1 MISSRLV
8 VAALVGWLF
17 VGLLSA
23 APQFVQGPS
32 TRWGHVMAYDSARN
46 KVVLFGGRNS
56 SNNSLGDT
64 WEFDGVSWTLIVTAN
79 SPSAR
84 YDHAMTYDS
93 VRGKVVMFGGYAND
107 TWEYDGV
114 DWNQIGTVSSPSARS
129 EHAMSY
135 DSGRGKIV
143 MFGGYDGNW
152 TNDTWE
158 YDGVNWSQ
166 ITTSN
171 PPVTRFAHSMVY
183 DAARGKIVM
192 FGGYNGNSS
201 NTDVLDDT
209 WEYDGLDWAQVPNA
223 SGPSPVGRT
232 NHGAAYDSL
241 RARVVLFGGRDS
253 SNNSLGDTWEFDGV
267 GWVNLTPANSPSG
280 RHGHAMVYDNAR
292 QECVVFGGV
301 GGLDG
306 TWAFDGAEW
315 RPKLDYVTSPVNG
328 NRYALTP
335 SMTWPEAEALAVR
348 EGGHL
353 ATIRNAAENAWV
365 SQMYGAAVNEAPYIG
380 FSDAAVE
387 GQWVWSSGE
396 SVSYTNW
403 NTNDPNNFGP
413 GQHYAV
419 MLHPS
424 GAWDDRC
431 PSGGCVRQAVIELQG
446 GATSEVAALVDT
458 VLLPQPLRR
467 AEAASLPSG
476 GALSFGGD
484 ASCGPWAFTYEWGS
498 SGWNK
503 QFSTN
508 NPMPRTGHSLILDEA
523 SQNNVLFGGVNPGGS
538 KLSETWSYQGGQ
550 WTYLTPAHA
559 PSARSEH
566 AMAFDLASNVGVLFG
581 GEDATGTLLNDM
593 WAWDGIDWSQA
604 TPATLPP
611 ARAGHGLAYDRYRSR
626 LVLFGGTDGSARLN
640 DIWEWDGADWT
651 QMTPAQPNGVAYGP
665 SGRDGFVTA
674 YDPRSER
681 VVVIGGETDNGCV
694 DEVWSWD
701 GAGWL
706 RHLPASGSTLP
717 SARKDAAIFVDAATN
732 DLRMFGGGCGS
743 EFSDELWELQLPV
756 FARSEVIGVGCL
768 GSNGVPA
775 LSIANGTAP
784 VLGAQMDFV
793 YDNALNS
800 IFVTP
805 AIVAVGF
812 DQGTYQGI
820 PLPLSLAVIGL
831 PGCTL
836 YHSNDL
842 SFSVGVAAGAAQFT
856 WPLTIPND
864 TTLLGKDVFVQ
875 GLHLEFP
882 GSASWAALS
891 NTIGIRIGVQ

>member
-1 MISSRLV
+1 MTSSRFV

-23 APQFVQGPS
+23 APQFVPGPS
-32 TRWGHVMAYDSARN
+32 ARYNTCAVYDEARQ
-46 KVVLFGGRNS
+46 VVVVYGG
-56 SNNSLGDT
+56 GPGT
-64 WEFDGVSWTLIVTAN
+64 WEFDGVSWTQASAVAPPSGHESHAMVYDSQRQKIVVFGGYSGGLLDDTWEFDGFSWTAVSTQHRPPARYLHAMAYDSARGRVVVFGGTTGGN
-79 SPSAR
+79 NAIGDTWEYDGADWTEVTPASGSPSAR
-84 YDHAMTYDS
+84 WSVHAAYDS
-93 VRGKVVMFGGYAND
+93 TRGKVVLFGGTNGND
-107 TWEYDGV
+107 ETWEWDGAAWSQIATATPAPGRSAHAMVYDNVRGKTVMWGGNGGGNETWEYDGV
-114 DWNQIGTVSSPSARS
+114 DWHSVVSSYPPSNRFGHGMAYDSARQ
-129 EHAMSY
+129 E
-135 DSGRGKIV
+135 V
-143 MFGGYDGNW
+143 VLFGGN
-152 TNDTWE
+152 
-158 YDGVNWSQ
+158 
-166 ITTSN
+166 
-171 PPVTRFAHSMVY
+171 
-183 DAARGKIVM
+183 
-192 FGGYNGNSS
+192 GGG
-201 NTDVLDDT
+201 VLDDT
-209 WEYDGLDWAQVPNA
+209 WSYDGV
-223 SGPSPVGRT
+223 
-232 NHGAAYDSL
+232 
-241 RARVVLFGGRDS
+241 
-253 SNNSLGDTWEFDGV
+253 
-267 GWVNLTPANSPSG
+267 
-280 RHGHAMVYDNAR
+280 
-292 QECVVFGGV
+292 
-301 GGLDG
+301 
-306 TWAFDGAEW
+306 EW
-315 RPKLDYVTSPVNG
+315 RPALDYVTSPING

-335 SMTWPEAEALAVR
+335 TMTWTDAEAFAVLQ
-348 EGGHL
+348 GGHL
-353 ATIRNAAENAWV
+353 ATVRNSAENAWLASTFSSGSV
-365 SQMYGAAVNEAPYIG
+365 VPWIG
-380 FSDAAVE
+380 LNDAQTE
-387 GQWVWSSGE
+387 GVFEWSSGE
-396 SVSYTNW
+396 PVSFTAWLPSEPSNGNGAEDWVHFGAPW
-403 NTNDPNNFGP
+403 NGPQYSDGWNDLPNNASQNGVPCLGIVELLGGP
-413 GQHYAV
+413 VG
-419 MLHPS
+419 
-424 GAWDDRC
+424 
-431 PSGGCVRQAVIELQG
+431 
-446 GATSEVAALVDT
+446 EVAAGVASA
-458 VLLPQPLRR
+458 VAPQPLR
-467 AEAASLPSG
+467 AHSTAGLPVGGSL
-476 GALSFGGD
+476 AFGGEL
-484 ASCGPWAFTYEWGS
+484 AGGPFFSTYEWTN

-503 QFSTN
+503 QFSVL

-550 WTYLTPAHA
+550 WTYLTPANA

-882 GSASWAALS
+882 GSASWAAMS
-891 NTIGIRIGVQ
+891 NAIGIRIGDQ